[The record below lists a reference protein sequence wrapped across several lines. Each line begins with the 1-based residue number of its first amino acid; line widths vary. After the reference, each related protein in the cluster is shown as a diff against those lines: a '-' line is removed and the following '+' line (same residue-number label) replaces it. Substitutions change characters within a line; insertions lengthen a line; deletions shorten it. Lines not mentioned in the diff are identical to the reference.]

1 MGDPVH
7 YLTCYAVVP
16 LTDCRMTST
25 APTRD
30 AVVGSM
36 QLPSGPHR
44 PGDRLGP
51 TSGGSIGSQGMWD
64 PVYYF
69 ALCSA
74 VPAIHWHMAECY
86 VAL

>member
-1 MGDPVH
+1 MVG
-7 YLTCYAVVP
+7 YLVCYAVVP
-16 LTDCRMTST
+16 PTDCRMTST

-30 AVVGSM
+30 AVVGGM

-64 PVYYF
+64 PHLLLAV
-69 ALCSA
+69 SA
-74 VPAIHWHMAECY
+74 MCHSAERH
-86 VAL
+86 VA